1 MAKLFSGL
9 TLLAALAAIFFGFQ
23 SKELVGKLQVAAER
37 EHTDL
42 LSTRDKLK
50 KAENLLAEA
59 KKELEETKTELA
71 TTKETL
77 TKTKEDLTKKEGE
90 LVAVTAAKETAETQ
104 YATVKKTL
112 DDLILA
118 LNGRPIEE
126 ILTSIKEMEETKKVL
141 TAKVAELE
149 SRVAELD
156 TVNKTMIAQKR
167 ATESEN
173 VTQKKTID
181 RYKKNIMEK
190 GLRGHVLAVNSG
202 WGFCVISLGD
212 RQGAA
217 ANKTLIVARNGQS
230 IGRVKIINVE
240 ASQSVADIIPS
251 SFARGTYVEPGDEV
265 VFTGEDKVR
274 EEAAPATPAGSNP
287 APAISNPL
295 GVPALPIR

>member
-50 KAENLLAEA
+50 KTEKDLTEA
-59 KKELEETKTELA
+59 KKELEDTKTELA
-71 TTKETL
+71 STKDSL
-77 TKTKEDLTKKEGE
+77 TKAKEDLTKKEGE
-90 LVAVTAAKETAETQ
+90 LAAATEEKKTAVTQ
-104 YATVKKTL
+104 YETVKKSFDELKATFG
-112 DDLILA
+112 DKDPAQIVA
-118 LNGRPIEE
+118 
-126 ILTSIKEMEETKKVL
+126 SIAEMEETKKVL
-141 TAKVAELE
+141 TAKVTELE

-156 TVNKTMIAQKR
+156 TVNKTMVAQKK
-167 ATESEN
+167 ATESKFASQE
-173 VTQKKTID
+173 KTIE
-181 RYKKNIMEK
+181 RYKVGIMQK

-274 EEAAPATPAGSNP
+274 EEAAPATPAGTA
-287 APAISNPL
+287 APAGSTAP

>member
-9 TLLAALAAIFFGFQ
+9 TLLAAIAAIFFGFQ

-50 KAENLLAEA
+50 KTENLLAEA
-59 KKELEETKTELA
+59 KKELEDTKTELA
-71 TTKETL
+71 ATKDTL
-77 TKTKEDLTKKEGE
+77 TKTKEDLAKKEGE
-90 LVAVTAAKETAETQ
+90 LAAAIEAKNTAVTQYDTIKKSFDELSAKFEG
-104 YATVKKTL
+104 KNP
-112 DDLILA
+112 D
-118 LNGRPIEE
+118 E
-126 ILTSIKEMEETKKVL
+126 IIKSIGELEETKKVL

-149 SRVAELD
+149 SKVAELD
-156 TVNKTMIAQKR
+156 TVNKTMIAQKK
-167 ATESEN
+167 ATESEIATKN
-173 VTQKKTID
+173 KTID
-181 RYKKNIMEK
+181 RYKQNIMQK

-230 IGRVKIINVE
+230 IGKVKIINVE

-251 SFARGTYVEPGDEV
+251 SFVRGTYVEPGDEV

-274 EEAAPATPAGSNP
+274 EEATPATPAGTDA
-287 APAISNPL
+287 APAGANPV
-295 GVPALPIR
+295 GAPALPIR